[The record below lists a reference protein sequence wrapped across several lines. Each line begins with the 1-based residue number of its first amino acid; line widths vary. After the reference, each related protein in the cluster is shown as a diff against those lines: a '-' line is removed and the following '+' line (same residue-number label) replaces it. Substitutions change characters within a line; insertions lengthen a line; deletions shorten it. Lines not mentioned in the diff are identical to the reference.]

1 MKKALFLTSSIAVLL
16 TLTGCVVRGPGI
28 WVEPPGY
35 YGTAVI
41 VEPRPTVVVVEERH
55 YYQDR
60 HYHKKHKKHNK
71 QKRHYH
77 RHH

>member
-1 MKKALFLTSSIAVLL
+1 MKKAVFLTSSIAVLL
-16 TLTGCVVRGPGI
+16 TLTGCVVRGPSV

-41 VEPRPTVVVVEERH
+41 VEPRPAVIVVEERH
-55 YYQDR
+55 YDQDR
-60 HYHKKHKKHNK
+60 HYHKKQKK

-77 RHH
+77 RYD